1 MEGLKHDSSAG
12 LYSVFTGVFV
22 ASLLIANVTSHKIFQ
37 LGPFSIPAGTI
48 VFPITFIL
56 GDILTE
62 VYGFAR
68 ARRVIWIGFACQALA
83 AITYLI
89 VGVLPPAEFWEHSEA
104 YDAILGFVPRIV
116 AASIIAYWMGEFCN
130 SFVLSRMKTL
140 ARGAR
145 GIKQALRF
153 VASTVAGQAV
163 DSAVFVLIAYAGVY
177 GSGELVWSAVSLY
190 LFKVAYELV
199 LTPVTVRFANWV
211 KRVEGIDHIDDPR
224 TTSYNPFSLG
234 K

>member
-1 MEGLKHDSSAG
+1 LDGSKHDSSTG

-22 ASLLIANVTSHKIFQ
+22 ASLLIANVTSHKIFE
-37 LGPFSIPAGTI
+37 LGPFTLPAGTI
-48 VFPITFIL
+48 VFPISFIF

-68 ARRVIWIGFACQALA
+68 TRKVIWIGFGCQALA
-83 AITYLI
+83 ALTYLI
-89 VGVLPPAEFWEHSEA
+89 VGALPPAEFWHDSEA
-104 YDAILGFVPRIV
+104 FDRVLGFVPRIV
-116 AASIIAYWMGEFCN
+116 VASIIAYWMGEFCN
-130 SFVLSRMKTL
+130 SVVLSRMKAR

-145 GIKQALRF
+145 GIQQALRF

-177 GSGELVWSAVSLY
+177 GSGELAWSAVSLY
-190 LFKVAYELV
+190 LFKVVYEAL
-199 LTPVTVRFANWV
+199 LTPITIRFANWV
-211 KRVEGIDHIDDPR
+211 KRVEGVDHIDDPR

-234 K
+234 S